1 MKTRVRFL
9 SMLLAIVMIASAA
22 LTASAAETEV
32 VANNEALQLLVDLG
46 IFGGYGD
53 GSLKPDQLVERDE
66 MAKIIFVLYTTYSD
80 AGAATVSFK
89 DVAADNWAAGYISW
103 CSSKGIVGGYGDGN
117 FGPDDHVTYDQA
129 LKMVCGAL
137 GYTEWDSRFWPVDV
151 RTKALTDLNLGEN
164 ITGVKGSDFV
174 TRAQIAQIVYNA
186 LFADM
191 KETKTANYPYIDKDT
206 GKLLFYIPSTEHKTL
221 AVDVWN
227 FGEVF
232 TEVDATA
239 EAFVGSAISDED
251 KEVRLENIGEFT
263 LEELGLEEYASKLED
278 LLFAKVRV
286 IYDAKKVSDVS
297 KLTSD
302 EIVAVSVTETVEKA
316 LTLDY
321 DKKDDE
327 LTLNGKELDEQAVEL
342 TWLDNGQIRAL
353 DITIDEEDAD
363 TIEAFIEELEAFGSV
378 VNAYDT
384 DEDDDYD
391 MVVVVDEKVYEVK
404 SVSTKSVA
412 FGPIG
417 ATTGTFTVD
426 AEELVASA
434 ELEEEDIVV
443 LTEIFGKKIVKAV
456 IAPVTEKA
464 VKFSKTRLTL
474 ETTGEVVIN
483 EQVFSNLITFPVD
496 ETVIELNEK
505 GQTTAY
511 NYYIYNGKVFHSNAV
526 ADESALQ
533 FAILSY
539 VNPQKSEYNEATKQD
554 DVTNTA
560 LITVDGKEYTITL
573 AGIDNLT
580 MKDNADEIFKL
591 YGKVYTDDGIN
602 PVDPEDPE
610 AKGKYILNHYT
621 LVTYTVDEDGVY
633 TLKTEA
639 QSEDFEIYPAG
650 ATIVYDD
657 ATGLCSVI
665 ADDDSVLTSKAILTD
680 ASLFYYTYQK
690 DATGEYT
697 YLGSYTEA
705 TLPENFA
712 SVKAVSPIYA
722 VYNEETKFYEIKL
735 AMLDNETVETAK
747 SSEPDFRTDARQIFY
762 CYQGSNQVMA
772 SDSKNLNYSYF
783 MRSIYNGTNLAEV
796 VNTELTA
803 AKGATQA
810 VLGHLYAW
818 DEETKNY
825 VEINTTNLEALG
837 VTSLG
842 VYTLTDVINGCIF
855 TKEEKYIGG
864 AKLAPDASIWTL
876 RNTETAFVTLTVE
889 GVQTSLEIAAE
900 GGFDTECLVGT
911 ALNEDGEEEIKVLII
926 KLYEYNSKGEI
937 ISDRKTTPINS
948 FKG

>member
-46 IFGGYGD
+46 IFGGYDD

-80 AGAATVSFK
+80 AGAAAVSFK

-164 ITGVKGSDFV
+164 ITGVKGGDFV

-186 LFADM
+186 LFAKM
-191 KETKTANYPYIDKDT
+191 KETKTINQLVPGYDN
-206 GKLLFYIPSTEHKTL
+206 FYIPRVENKTL

-232 TEVDATA
+232 TAVDATA
-239 EAFVGSAISDED
+239 EAFIDNALSDED
-251 KEVRLENIGEFT
+251 MEVRLENIGEFT

-302 EIVAVSVTETVEKA
+302 EIIAVSVTETVEKA
-316 LTLDY
+316 LTLKY
-321 DKKDDE
+321 DEKDDE
-327 LTLNGKELDEQAVEL
+327 LTLNGKEFDEEAVEL
-342 TWLDNGQIRAL
+342 VWRDNGQIIAL
-353 DITIDEEDAD
+353 DITLDEEDAD
-363 TIEAFIEELEAFGSV
+363 TIKAVIKEIETFGSV
-378 VNAYDT
+378 VNAYDS

-391 MVVVVDEKVYEVK
+391 MVFVVQEKVYEVK
-404 SVSTKSVA
+404 SVGTKSIA

-417 ATTGTFTVD
+417 VPTSTLTVD
-426 AEELVASA
+426 TEKLVASA

-443 LTEIFGKKIVKAV
+443 ITDTFGKKAVKAV

-464 VKFSKTRLTL
+464 VKFSKTKLTL

-483 EQVFSNLITFPVD
+483 DQVFSNLPAFPID
-496 ETVIELNEK
+496 ETVIELNDK
-505 GQTTAY
+505 GETTAY

-526 ADESALQ
+526 ADESTLQ

-539 VNPQKSEYNEATKQD
+539 VNPQKVEYNEATKQD

-560 LITVDGKEYTITL
+560 LITVDGREYTVTL

-580 MKDNADEIFKL
+580 MEYDADEIFKL
-591 YGKVYTDDGIN
+591 YGKVYTNDGIH

-633 TLKTEA
+633 TLNTSA
-639 QSEDFEIYPAG
+639 RSDDFEIYPVDS
-650 ATIVYDD
+650 TIVYDD

-665 ADDDSVLTSKAILTD
+665 DADENVLTNKAILTD
-680 ASLFYYTYQK
+680 DSLFYYTYQK
-690 DATGEYT
+690 NATGKYT

-712 SVKAVSPIYA
+712 SAKAVSPIYA

-735 AMLDNETVETAK
+735 AMIDNETVETAK
-747 SSEPDFRTDARQIFY
+747 KDAVDFRTDARQIFY

-783 MRSIYNGTNLAEV
+783 MRSIYNGSNLAEV

-803 AKGATQA
+803 AEGATKA
-810 VLGHLYAW
+810 VAGHLYAW
-818 DEETKNY
+818 DEDTKNY
-825 VEINTTNLEALG
+825 VEINKTNLEALG
-837 VTSLG
+837 VTSLD
-842 VYTLTDVINGCIF
+842 VYTLTDVINGCII
-855 TKEEKYIGG
+855 TEEEKYLNG
-864 AKLAPDASIWTL
+864 AKIAPDASIWTL
-876 RNTETAFVTLTVE
+876 RNSATAFVTLTVE

-900 GGFDTECLVGT
+900 GGHKTECLVGT
-911 ALNEDGEEEIKVLII
+911 ALNEYGEEEIKVLII
-926 KLYEYNSKGEI
+926 KLYEYNSNGEI
-937 ISDRKTTPINS
+937 ITDRNTTPINS
-948 FKG
+948 FKS